1 MHGGFYTHYA
11 LGDTFERMAPS
22 LVFGLLLVCRLVIW
36 FQVKAREKRDEEF
49 LRKLY
54 EEASN
59 LNNQDNE
66 MIGVEE
72 EGEEEVDTD
81 DREERVARKKKQPNG
96 GNTLT
101 LNKKNVGKHVEKE
114 EKKIK

>member
-72 EGEEEVDTD
+72 EEEVDTD